1 MMQNDKMANV
11 DSLKEYGRCTHDCA
25 PENTNNGV
33 GPCAQGTGL
42 SSVKKGPSS
51 TEKGPSS
58 MVEGPSS
65 TAYSVVKVCL

>member
-1 MMQNDKMANV
+1 MMQNDKMVNV
-11 DSLKEYGRCTHDCA
+11 ESLKEYGRFTHDCA

-42 SSVKKGPSS
+42 SSV
-51 TEKGPSS
+51 EKGPGSTENGSSS

-65 TAYSVVKVCL
+65 TAYSAVNVCL